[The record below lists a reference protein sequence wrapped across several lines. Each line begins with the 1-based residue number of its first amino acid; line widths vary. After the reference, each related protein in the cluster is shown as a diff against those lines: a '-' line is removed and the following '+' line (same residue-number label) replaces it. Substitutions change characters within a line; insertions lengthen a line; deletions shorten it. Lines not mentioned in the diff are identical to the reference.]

1 MDNRQ
6 RIFKQGLLAE
16 KKYKLSE
23 LETRADRYRKD
34 INIYLF
40 SSEGIKG
47 MEFDKARQAWEDL
60 TRVVDQ
66 YNVLVE
72 EIKRIEEEL

>member
-1 MDNRQ
+1 MDHRQ
-6 RIFKQGLLAE
+6 RLFKQGLLSE
-16 KKYKLSE
+16 KKYKLEE

-40 SSEGIKG
+40 SSEGIRG

-60 TRVVDQ
+60 SRVMDQ
-66 YNVLVE
+66 YKVLTE
-72 EIKRIEEEL
+72 EVRRIEEEL

>member
-16 KKYKLSE
+16 KQYKLGE

-40 SSEGIKG
+40 SEEGIKG
-47 MEFDKARQAWEDL
+47 MERDKARQAWEDL
-60 TRVVDQ
+60 SHVFDQ
-66 YNVLVE
+66 YDVLMA
-72 EIKRIEEEL
+72 EIRKIEEEL

>member
-16 KKYKLSE
+16 KKYKLEE

-60 TRVVDQ
+60 TKVIDQ
-66 YNVLVE
+66 YKVLTE

>member
-6 RIFKQGLLAE
+6 RIFRQGLLAE
-16 KKYKLSE
+16 KKYKIEE

-34 INIYLF
+34 VNIYLF

-47 MEFDKARQAWEDL
+47 MERDKARQAWEDL
-60 TRVVDQ
+60 V
-66 YNVLVE
+66 NVFDKYDVLME

>member
-16 KKYKLSE
+16 KKYKIDE

-34 INIYLF
+34 VNIYLF

-60 TRVVDQ
+60 TKVIDQ
-66 YNVLVE
+66 YKVLVE
-72 EIKRIEEEL
+72 EIRRTEEEL

>member
-1 MDNRQ
+1 MDHRQ
-6 RIFKQGLLAE
+6 KIFKQGLLVE
-16 KKYKLSE
+16 KEYKLSE

-60 TRVVDQ
+60 VRVVDQ
-66 YNVLVE
+66 FKVITE
-72 EIKRIEEEL
+72 EIRRIEEEM

>member
-1 MDNRQ
+1 MDKRD
-6 RIFKQGLLAE
+6 RIYKQGLLSD
-16 KKYKLSE
+16 KRYKLSE

-60 TRVVDQ
+60 VRVVDQ
-66 YNVLVE
+66 YKVITE
-72 EIKRIEEEL
+72 EIRRIEDEL

>member
-16 KKYKLSE
+16 KKYKIDE

-60 TRVVDQ
+60 TKVIDQ
-66 YNVLVE
+66 YNVLTE
-72 EIKRIEEEL
+72 EIRRIEEEL

>member
-16 KKYKLSE
+16 KKYKLEE

-40 SSEGIKG
+40 SSDGIKG
-47 MEFDKARQAWEDL
+47 MEFESARQAWEDL
-60 TRVVDQ
+60 VKVVDQ
-66 YNVLVE
+66 YKVLTE
-72 EIKRIEEEL
+72 EIRRIEEEL

>member
-1 MDNRQ
+1 MDKRD
-6 RIFKQGLLAE
+6 RIYKQGLLAD
-16 KKYKLSE
+16 KKYKIEE

-60 TRVVDQ
+60 VRVMDQ
-66 YNVLVE
+66 YKVITE
-72 EIKRIEEEL
+72 EIRRIEEEL

>member
-1 MDNRQ
+1 MDHRQ
-6 RIFKQGLLAE
+6 KIYKQGLLAE
-16 KKYKLSE
+16 KKYKLEE

-34 INIYLF
+34 VNIYLF

-60 TRVVDQ
+60 VRVIDQ
-66 YNVLVE
+66 YKIITE
-72 EIKRIEEEL
+72 EIRRIEEEL

>member
-60 TRVVDQ
+60 SCAVDQ
-66 YNVLVE
+66 YNVLIE
-72 EIKRIEEEL
+72 EIQRIEEEL

>member
-16 KKYKLSE
+16 KKYKIEE

-60 TRVVDQ
+60 VRVVDQ
-66 YNVLVE
+66 YKVITE
-72 EIKRIEEEL
+72 EIRRIEEEL

>member
-16 KKYKLSE
+16 KKYKLRE

-40 SSEGIKG
+40 SEEGIKG
-47 MEFDKARQAWEDL
+47 MERDKARQAWEDL
-60 TRVVDQ
+60 LHVFDQ
-66 YNVLVE
+66 YDVLMA
-72 EIKRIEEEL
+72 EIRKIGEEL

>member
-16 KKYKLSE
+16 KRYKLEE

-47 MEFDKARQAWEDL
+47 MERDKARQAWEDL
-60 TRVVDQ
+60 TSVFDKFDIFT
-66 YNVLVE
+66 E

>member
-1 MDNRQ
+1 MDNRH

-16 KKYKLSE
+16 KKYKIEE

-60 TRVVDQ
+60 TKVIDQ
-66 YNVLVE
+66 YNVLTE
-72 EIKRIEEEL
+72 EIRRIEEEL

>member
-1 MDNRQ
+1 MDKRD
-6 RIFKQGLLAE
+6 RIYKQGLLAD
-16 KKYKLSE
+16 KKYKIEE

-34 INIYLF
+34 VNIYLF

-47 MEFDKARQAWEDL
+47 MERDKARQAWEDL
-60 TRVVDQ
+60 V
-66 YNVLVE
+66 NVFDKYDVLME